1 MFRILPETIKNT
13 ENYERKVREIK
24 RKQTTM
30 DEDQKSAFNL
40 AINGHNLLITGQGGT
55 GKSFLVKI
63 IIKHLRTKVNKK
75 VAIVCSIGIA
85 ATNYTAFA
93 PLPSFLLTSI
103 KMSKSASV
111 FKDKIVQRS
120 RQL

>member
-1 MFRILPETIKNT
+1 VS
-13 ENYERKVREIK
+13 ENLFVSIPIYLIK

-63 IIKHLRTKVNKK
+63 IIKHLSQSTIIN
-75 VAIVCSIGIA
+75 AN
-85 ATNYTAFA
+85 TDNYEE
-93 PLPSFLLTSI
+93 LLI
-103 KMSKSASV
+103 NQ
-111 FKDKIVQRS
+111 IN
-120 RQL
+120 

>member
-1 MFRILPETIKNT
+1 
-13 ENYERKVREIK
+13 
-24 RKQTTM
+24 M

-75 VAIVCSIGIA
+75 VAIVCSTGIA
-85 ATNYTAFA
+85 ATNYTEFEAMFSRI
-93 PLPSFLLTSI
+93 PIQFIFNWLQL
-103 KMSKSASV
+103 V
-111 FKDKIVQRS
+111 KITN
-120 RQL
+120 